1 MLIIASTSKLKRSSK
16 KCGRGIWPSL
26 NFPGHWHYPRE
37 IDELLQN
44 IVESKAVKL
53 GTVRDR
59 ECLSLFKVE
68 AKDGDAIN
76 NRTKI
81 YLEVFRLQL
90 DKFKSSLSEQFSSSK
105 QSFITEFSQFKSDF
119 LCQKSIRND
128 QNAMEKLLHQ
138 MEKKITFLHEELKS
152 KITIITLLLEN
163 VVKLREKKTLNQLN
177 QLKQW
182 KGKSCQQN
190 H

>member
-1 MLIIASTSKLKRSSK
+1 M
-16 KCGRGIWPSL
+16 
-26 NFPGHWHYPRE
+26 
-37 IDELLQN
+37 
-44 IVESKAVKL
+44 VESKAVKL

-59 ECLSLFKVE
+59 ECLSLSIVE
-68 AKDGDAIN
+68 AKDGDARN

-163 VVKLREKKTLNQLN
+163 IVKLREKKTLNQLN